1 VTQSR
6 RAGTV
11 PLQWHWGGERD
22 NVQVDLKG
30 KVALVT
36 GSSRGI
42 GRAIA
47 EGFVR
52 AGARV
57 WFHGTDD
64 SSKPIADNLSQPFVA
79 ADFTSPDDVQRMAE
93 TIASNEA
100 RLDILV
106 NNAGIEPIMPVES
119 IDMGKFDACFAVN
132 VRSPLQLTTAL
143 LPLLKRSGAL
153 AGASIINI
161 TSIHDSVPYPHNSVY
176 SMSKAAL
183 AMFTKTASIELAPLK
198 IRVNNL
204 APGAIETD
212 INREVIDQI
221 GRDKFARWI
230 PAGRVGTVDEVVGPA
245 LFLASDGAS
254 YVTGAT
260 LYADGAYRHHLVRY
274 RPDPGAH

>member
-1 VTQSR
+1 M
-6 RAGTV
+6 
-11 PLQWHWGGERD
+11 
-22 NVQVDLKG
+22 QVDLTNRI
-30 KVALVT
+30 ALVT

-47 EGFVR
+47 EAFER

-57 WFHGTDD
+57 WFHGTR
-64 SSKPIADNLSQPFVA
+64 ADPRRTNHVA
-79 ADFTSPDDVQRMAE
+79 ADFTRAADVQRMAE
-93 TIASNEA
+93 TVLAAEK

-106 NNAGIEPIMPVES
+106 NNAGIEPIMPLDA
-119 IDMGKFDACFAVN
+119 IDMSKFDACFAVN
-132 VRSPLQLTTAL
+132 VRAPMQLTTTL
-143 LPLLKRSGAL
+143 LPLLKAAGRAG
-153 AGASIINI
+153 GASVINI

-183 AMFTKTASIELAPLK
+183 AMFTKTASIELAPHG

-212 INREVIDQI
+212 INREVIDEI

-230 PAGRVGTVDEVVGPA
+230 PAGRVGTTDEVVGPA
-245 LFLASDGAS
+245 LFLASDAAS

-274 RPDPGAH
+274 RPGAH

>member
-1 VTQSR
+1 M
-6 RAGTV
+6 
-11 PLQWHWGGERD
+11 
-22 NVQVDLKG
+22 NVDLTN

-47 EGFVR
+47 EAFEK

-57 WFHGTDD
+57 WYHGT
-64 SSKPIADNLSQPFVA
+64 KPLPDRKHHVA
-79 ADFTSPDDVQRMAE
+79 ADFTRTADAQRLAE
-93 TIASNEA
+93 TIGRTET

-106 NNAGIEPIMPVES
+106 NNAGIEPVMPLTAM
-119 IDMGKFDACFAVN
+119 DMERFDTCFAVN
-132 VRSPLQLTTAL
+132 VRAPMQLTTAL
-143 LPLLKRSGAL
+143 LPLLQASGN
-153 AGASIINI
+153 GSVINV
-161 TSIHDSVPYPHNSVY
+161 TSIHDSVPYPHNSAY

-183 AMFTKTASIELAPLK
+183 AMFTKTAAIELAPLG

-212 INREVIDQI
+212 INREIIDQI
-221 GRDKFARWI
+221 GGDKFAEWI

-245 LFLASDGAS
+245 LFLASDAAS

-274 RPDPGAH
+274 RPTS